1 MSQDRLDRLEALADK
16 ILQGLAQTK
25 QTTDQLV
32 QGLEQ
37 TKQTTDQLVQ
47 GLEQTKQ
54 TTNQLAQGLEQTR
67 QRTDSNARA
76 IEALTN
82 QWTEDRKQWEKDR
95 EQWEKD
101 RKGLYLLLG
110 RLTRSMA
117 DFYEI
122 QSDFYSR
129 FDQIDDRQAKIAE
142 ILRELR
148 EEENQSENQE

>member
-25 QTTDQLV
+25 QITDQLV
-32 QGLEQ
+32 E
-37 TKQTTDQLVQ
+37 
-47 GLEQTKQ
+47 
-54 TTNQLAQGLEQTR
+54 GLEQTR

-82 QWTEDRKQWEKDR
+82 QWTEDCKQWEKDR